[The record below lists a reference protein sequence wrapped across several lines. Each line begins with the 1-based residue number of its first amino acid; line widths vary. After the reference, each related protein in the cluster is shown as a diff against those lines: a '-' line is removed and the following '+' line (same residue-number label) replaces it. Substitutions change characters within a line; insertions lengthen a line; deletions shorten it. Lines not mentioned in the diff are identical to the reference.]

1 MDTLASGR
9 STCVSLLSLGP
20 GVAMDTVH
28 CFGKSHFLTR
38 FLELYTCGAI
48 SLKQTMRNQSNG
60 HTCIWKEHLC
70 QLVVIQNEGLQPGE
84 VGIYIY
90 EQRWQHTGTL
100 THK

>member
-1 MDTLASGR
+1 M
-9 STCVSLLSLGP
+9 GP
-20 GVAMDTVH
+20 GVAAVTTIQTDTVH
-28 CFGKSHFLTR
+28 CFGKSQLLTR
-38 FLELYTCGAI
+38 FLELYTCVI

-84 VGIYIY
+84 MGIYIY